1 MVSPINN
8 NFTGLVFEANNNK
21 ADLESIVAKLSSG
34 KKNLRV
40 GEDSGSHSQGAK
52 LSSKNVRDIANVQ
65 NLQNFLSFSQSQ
77 DGVLEQVGKILH
89 RMDELATRA
98 LDITATDGDRENYNK
113 EFIELADQLSKF
125 SREKFGDINLFGG
138 GTAGIDYIKGTGN
151 NDFNYSQNINDSD
164 TGSIRGEDANG
175 GAPLGDAAVIA
186 NSGAGGVAVGDFTSP
201 DDGASPANAKRDLL
215 YDYLDGTAGSWL
227 KDTEDLVKAQL
238 GWEPIPNGGGS
249 PNPPRADDDW
259 ELRVN
264 TTGDGAVAFIYGGT
278 GNVIKFEIDLSTLD
292 TSDADPNNWNVGGI
306 SFDRVVAHEM
316 VHLLQN
322 QNTHGSD
329 PIGDGSRGTWLKEGL
344 AEFIH
349 GADERVFGILGNDPS
364 DDEIRDLINAI
375 GTGNEDWSANDQ
387 YAAAYLAV
395 RFLDAEIKD
404 AGFSDTVSNFDGSGG
419 TFTSSDGVK
428 HLTAWMRSQYDSG
441 ASAADSGFNAYIST
455 FLGDKSYSNNSEFI
469 DYFKGTTGMDV
480 AIDGDG
486 STYTSKGISSITIS
500 DTSSYNLNSIE
511 KAKDTLTFLSTKL
524 TALAEQ
530 RSLVG
535 ANMSRVQNEL
545 QNLAGKIT
553 QGEMAVSRIE
563 DADIAQES
571 SSYASTQ
578 VRTQASIAILAQ
590 AKQLNVGVSDLL
602 RGVNIGG

>member
-8 NFTGLVFEANNNK
+8 NLSGLVFEATNNNTE
-21 ADLESIVAKLSSG
+21 LENIVAKLSSG

-40 GEDSGSHSQGAK
+40 GEDSGSHSQERK
-52 LSSKNVRDIANVQ
+52 LSSKNIRDIANVQ
-65 NLQNFLSFSQSQ
+65 NLQNFLSFTQSQ
-77 DGVLEQVGKILH
+77 DGVLEQAGKILY

-125 SREKFGDINLFGG
+125 AREKFGDINLFGG
-138 GTAGIDYIKGTGN
+138 GTAGIDYIKGTGA
-151 NDFNYSQNINDSD
+151 NDFNYAQNINDSD
-164 TGSIRGEDANG
+164 TGSIMGEDANG
-175 GAPLGDAAVIA
+175 GTALGDAAVIT
-186 NSGAGGVAVGDFTSP
+186 NVGAGGTAVGDFTSP
-201 DDGASPANAKRDLL
+201 DDGATPANVKRDLL

-238 GWEPIPNGGGS
+238 GWEPIPDGGGS
-249 PNPPRADDDW
+249 PNPPRADDNW

-264 TTGDGAVAFIYGGT
+264 TSGDGAVAFIYGGT

-349 GADERVFGILGNDPS
+349 GADERVHGILGNNPT
-364 DDEIRDLINAI
+364 DDEIRELINAV
-375 GTGNEDWSANDQ
+375 GTGNEDWSSNDQ

-404 AGFSDTVSNFDGSGG
+404 AGFSDTTNDFSGG

-428 HLTAWMRSQYDSG
+428 HLTAWMRNQYDSG
-441 ASAADSGFNAYIST
+441 ESAANSGLNAYIST
-455 FLGDKSYSNNSEFI
+455 FLGDKEYSNNEEFI
-469 DYFKGTTGMDV
+469 NYFKGATEMNV

-486 STYTSKGISSITIS
+486 STYKSKAVSSITIS
-500 DTSSYNLNSIE
+500 DTTSYNLTSIE

-524 TALAEQ
+524 TDLAEQ
-530 RSLVG
+530 RSLAG

-545 QNLAGKIT
+545 QNLAGKIST
-553 QGEMAVSRIE
+553 GEMAVSRID

-571 SSYASTQ
+571 SNYASTQ

>member
-1 MVSPINN
+1 MISPVNN
-8 NFTGLVFEANNNK
+8 NLTGLVFESQNDK
-21 ADLESIVAKLSSG
+21 IELEQSLAKLSSG

-52 LSSKNVRDIANVQ
+52 LSSKNLRDIANVQ

-77 DGVLEQVGKILH
+77 DGILEQAGKILH

-98 LDITATDGDRENYNK
+98 LDVTATDGDRENYNK
-113 EFIELADQLSKF
+113 EFIELADQLSEF
-125 SREKFGDINLFGG
+125 AREKFGDINLFGG
-138 GTAGIDYIKGTGN
+138 GTAGIDYIKGTGT
-151 NDFNYSQNINDSD
+151 NDFNYSQNINDAD

-175 GAPLGDAAVIA
+175 GSALGDAAVIA
-186 NSGAGGVAVGDFTSP
+186 NNVAGGAAVGDFTSP

-238 GWEPIPNGGGS
+238 GWEPIPAGGGS

-264 TTGDGAVAFIYGGT
+264 TTGNGAVAFIYGGT

-329 PIGDGSRGTWLKEGL
+329 PIGDGSRGSWLKEGL

-349 GADERVFGILGNDPS
+349 GADERVFGILGNNPS
-364 DDEIRDLINAI
+364 DDDIRDLINAI

-404 AGFSDTVSNFDGSGG
+404 AGFSDTVTNFDSG

-428 HLTAWMRSQYDSG
+428 HLTAWMRSKYDSG

-486 STYTSKGISSITIS
+486 STYESKAISSITIS
-500 DTSSYNLNSIE
+500 DTNSYNLNSIE
-511 KAKDTLTFLSTKL
+511 KAKETLTLLSTKV

-535 ANMSRVQNEL
+535 ANMSRVQNEI
-545 QNLAGKIT
+545 QNLNGKIMT
-553 QGEMAVSRIE
+553 GEMAVGRIQ
-563 DADIAQES
+563 DTDVATES
-571 SSYASTQ
+571 TKFASSQ
-578 VRTQASIAILAQ
+578 VRMQASIAILAQ
-590 AKQLNVGVSDLL
+590 AKDLNVGIRDLI
-602 RGVNIGG
+602 RGIMIGQS